1 MVDGEIIIVGC
12 LPASESSHRGARPR
26 RSSSS
31 PPPCTGRH
39 RRPTTPHLS
48 PNAPPAAPRCA
59 SARHRTPAGG
69 RLPRR
74 SAARCVCSDSAPY
87 AGTRPHSRRMCRR
100 PAVVEGEVGR
110 GAVTFDERAAGAVA
124 GLAAGVVFPGRR
136 GSGEVGR
143 PRA

>member
-1 MVDGEIIIVGC
+1 
-12 LPASESSHRGARPR
+12 
-26 RSSSS
+26 
-31 PPPCTGRH
+31 
-39 RRPTTPHLS
+39 
-48 PNAPPAAPRCA
+48 
-59 SARHRTPAGG
+59 
-69 RLPRR
+69 
-74 SAARCVCSDSAPY
+74 
-87 AGTRPHSRRMCRR
+87 MCRR